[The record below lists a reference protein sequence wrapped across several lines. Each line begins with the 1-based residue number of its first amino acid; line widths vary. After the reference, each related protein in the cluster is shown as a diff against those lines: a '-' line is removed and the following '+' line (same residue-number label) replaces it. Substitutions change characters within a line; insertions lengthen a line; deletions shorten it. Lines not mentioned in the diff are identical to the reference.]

1 MQLGRWRSFA
11 AVGAALTLIAAAGG
25 LHAQG
30 TITGKVTSQ
39 AGGQPLPEARI
50 LVIGGTISGIT
61 GEDGKFTLRNVAAG
75 NVQLQVLRVG
85 FQSQKKIVSVANG
98 STTVTDFALTVAVAQ
113 LEEVVTTATGQQR
126 KVELGNAISTLGN
139 VGKRVEETPNHT
151 LSDLLIAKSPG
162 VTLLP
167 GTELGGAPTIRIRG
181 VSSVSLSNAP
191 IWYVDGVRYSAGGLG
206 TNSSLSSGTDVN
218 FSLLN
223 SLNPEE
229 IEDIEIVKGPSAATL
244 YGTNA
249 ANGVVVITT
258 KKGRAGSTRW
268 TWSAEGRTVDDR
280 VPYQDMY
287 ANFGHDAAVP
297 SRTIRCQLATMK
309 TSAFTPASGQVCVP
323 DSLTHYNYMTDPSR
337 TFVHLGHGSLF
348 GGNVSGGNEAVRFFA
363 SGDMDNETGPI
374 QMQGFEVSRFD
385 SLHVPVR
392 DEWFHPEAQQ
402 RASFRGNLSAT
413 LSPKF
418 DLSVSSGFSKLDNR
432 IPPESDLIIALYY
445 VGMQNY
451 GYKGCPGGVA
461 PCGLDKDPFQAD
473 GTPLHDA
480 LQWAPG
486 DIMQVTQNSD
496 VQRFTGSSTANWH
509 PLSWL
514 QNEATA
520 GVDLAAVEFFQ
531 LCRVSECPP
540 QSSTARQGRI
550 TDNQGKNRNFSA
562 KVSSN
567 ATWNF
572 RPWMNLKTSVGADYV
587 NLETDQAN
595 TNGTILP
602 PGASTVSAASTRN
615 ASQQQPTAVKTLGLY
630 VQEQASLRDRLFLT
644 GAVRTDQNS
653 AFGTNFQQVYYPKV
667 SLSWILSDESFF
679 PQVSWL
685 NQFRLRSAYGASGV
699 QPGAT
704 AAFITFT
711 PATVA
716 LTNRNA
722 TAEVDQ
728 PGLTASQPGN
738 ANLKPERSAEFEG
751 GFDAQMLT
759 NKLHLEYTFWN
770 KKTSDA
776 LITINLSPSSAA
788 AQLAP
793 LLNVGST
800 QGWGH
805 ELSANAQLIERR
817 NFGWDVLISG
827 SHFSNKIV
835 NLGNVS
841 TRCLMPDAS
850 SVPCQFVSA
859 GSTSGQVRQ
868 IAGRPINEQWYR
880 PLTYHDDNGDGV
892 LQVSEVHVDS
902 TLVPFGYKVPRDIFS
917 VQNGFELFGRRLRIN
932 MMFDYKGGASIL
944 DGANN
949 FQCNT
954 NPFACRDTQDPTA
967 PLDRQAAAI
976 AKSYGTT
983 LNGTNYKTSAGYF
996 VNNQFW
1002 KFREFSAV
1010 IQLPRMLND
1019 RLRSASGSNLV
1030 FGARNLH
1037 TWSSWTG
1044 IDPEANYGL
1053 TQSESQNEFQ
1063 TTGLPTYFTLRL
1075 NLKY

>member
-1 MQLGRWRSFA
+1 
-11 AVGAALTLIAAAGG
+11 
-25 LHAQG
+25 
-30 TITGKVTSQ
+30 
-39 AGGQPLPEARI
+39 
-50 LVIGGTISGIT
+50 
-61 GEDGKFTLRNVAAG
+61 
-75 NVQLQVLRVG
+75 
-85 FQSQKKIVSVANG
+85 
-98 STTVTDFALTVAVAQ
+98 
-113 LEEVVTTATGQQR
+113 
-126 KVELGNAISTLGN
+126 
-139 VGKRVEETPNHT
+139 
-151 LSDLLIAKSPG
+151 
-162 VTLLP
+162 
-167 GTELGGAPTIRIRG
+167 
-181 VSSVSLSNAP
+181 
-191 IWYVDGVRYSAGGLG
+191 
-206 TNSSLSSGTDVN
+206 
-218 FSLLN
+218 
-223 SLNPEE
+223 
-229 IEDIEIVKGPSAATL
+229 
-244 YGTNA
+244 
-249 ANGVVVITT
+249 
-258 KKGRAGSTRW
+258 
-268 TWSAEGRTVDDR
+268 
-280 VPYQDMY
+280 
-287 ANFGHDAAVP
+287 
-297 SRTIRCQLATMK
+297 
-309 TSAFTPASGQVCVP
+309 
-323 DSLTHYNYMTDPSR
+323 
-337 TFVHLGHGSLF
+337 
-348 GGNVSGGNEAVRFFA
+348 
-363 SGDMDNETGPI
+363 
-374 QMQGFEVSRFD
+374 
-385 SLHVPVR
+385 
-392 DEWFHPEAQQ
+392 
-402 RASFRGNLSAT
+402 
-413 LSPKF
+413 
-418 DLSVSSGFSKLDNR
+418 
-432 IPPESDLIIALYY
+432 
-445 VGMQNY
+445 
-451 GYKGCPGGVA
+451 
-461 PCGLDKDPFQAD
+461 
-473 GTPLHDA
+473 
-480 LQWAPG
+480 
-486 DIMQVTQNSD
+486 
-496 VQRFTGSSTANWH
+496 
-509 PLSWL
+509 
-514 QNEATA
+514 
-520 GVDLAAVEFFQ
+520 
-531 LCRVSECPP
+531 
-540 QSSTARQGRI
+540 
-550 TDNQGKNRNFSA
+550 
-562 KVSSN
+562 
-567 ATWNF
+567 
-572 RPWMNLKTSVGADYV
+572 
-587 NLETDQAN
+587 
-595 TNGTILP
+595 
-602 PGASTVSAASTRN
+602 
-615 ASQQQPTAVKTLGLY
+615 
-630 VQEQASLRDRLFLT
+630 
-644 GAVRTDQNS
+644 
-653 AFGTNFQQVYYPKV
+653 
-667 SLSWILSDESFF
+667 
-679 PQVSWL
+679 
-685 NQFRLRSAYGASGV
+685 
-699 QPGAT
+699 
-704 AAFITFT
+704 
-711 PATVA
+711 
-716 LTNRNA
+716 
-722 TAEVDQ
+722 
-728 PGLTASQPGN
+728 
-738 ANLKPERSAEFEG
+738 
-751 GFDAQMLT
+751 MLT